1 MGPDLYGVTKRRAEP
16 WLVRW
21 MRDPEGMAMSDPI
34 GQEMLAKYKVPMPNQ
49 NVSDAEIR
57 QYIAYFKWADANLS
71 PKGESA
77 VPAIPAAKK

>member
-1 MGPDLYGVTKRRAEP
+1 
-16 WLVRW
+16 
-21 MRDPEGMAMSDPI
+21 
-34 GQEMLAKYKVPMPNQ
+34 MPNQ
-49 NVSDAEIR
+49 NVSDTEIR